1 MEVRKREKMKE
12 KTKNI
17 ESRQMMKKQGKQQ
30 IKGNCKI
37 KTKKVKQNNVKYI
50 RGRKGEY
57 KNDMIKTRN

>member
-30 IKGNCKI
+30 TKGNCKI
-37 KTKKVKQNNVKYI
+37 KTKKVKEKIV
-50 RGRKGEY
+50 
-57 KNDMIKTRN
+57 

>member
-37 KTKKVKQNNVKYI
+37 KTKK
-50 RGRKGEY
+50 
-57 KNDMIKTRN
+57 